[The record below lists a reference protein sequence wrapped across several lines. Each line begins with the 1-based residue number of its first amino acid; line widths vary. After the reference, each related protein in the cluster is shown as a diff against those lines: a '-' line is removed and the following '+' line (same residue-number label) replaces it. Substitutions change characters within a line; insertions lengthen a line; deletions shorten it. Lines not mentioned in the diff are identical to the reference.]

1 MSNYCVGIDL
11 GSTTA
16 KIAVLDENNR
26 LIRSEYTRHGSKV
39 KETIIDML
47 RGFQDTLEGHML
59 SVAITGS
66 AGFGIAEPAGIEF
79 IQEVFA
85 TAKSVNT
92 FIPDADAVIELGGE
106 DAKILFLTG
115 GLEERMNGS
124 CAGGTGAFI
133 DQMATLLNVPIDQFD
148 ALAQKHDMIYPIAS
162 RCGVFAKSDIQ
173 PLLNQ
178 GARKEDLAASV
189 LQAVVSQTVS
199 GLAQGRE
206 IKGKVVFL
214 GGPLFFFQ
222 ELGRQFVEDLKL
234 DEDSAVFPKNSQVFV
249 AIGAAIG
256 ARELQPI
263 SYRELIDKISN
274 TAPVAMAKS
283 MPPLFATKQDYKD
296 FVERHASHSLPRV
309 DAQSYEG
316 GAYLGI
322 DAGSTTTKVV
332 LITEDGGILYDYY
345 ASNKGNPVTVV
356 KEQLEKIFALC
367 GDRITTVS
375 YTHLTLPTT

>member
-1 MSNYCVGIDL
+1 M
-11 GSTTA
+11 
-16 KIAVLDENNR
+16 
-26 LIRSEYTRHGSKV
+26 
-39 KETIIDML
+39 
-47 RGFQDTLEGHML
+47 
-59 SVAITGS
+59 
-66 AGFGIAEPAGIEF
+66 
-79 IQEVFA
+79 
-85 TAKSVNT
+85 
-92 FIPDADAVIELGGE
+92 
-106 DAKILFLTG
+106 
-115 GLEERMNGS
+115 
-124 CAGGTGAFI
+124 
-133 DQMATLLNVPIDQFD
+133 
-148 ALAQKHDMIYPIAS
+148 
-162 RCGVFAKSDIQ
+162 
-173 PLLNQ
+173 
-178 GARKEDLAASV
+178 

-309 DAQSYEG
+309 DAQSLR
-316 GAYLGI
+316 A
-322 DAGSTTTKVV
+322 A
-332 LITEDGGILYDYY
+332 
-345 ASNKGNPVTVV
+345 
-356 KEQLEKIFALC
+356 
-367 GDRITTVS
+367 
-375 YTHLTLPTT
+375 HTLA